1 LSAVALAGLATGFGA
16 GFGAGLGFGGTGTVT
31 VLVMVCVVDEPGE
44 EDVEPAQTVTDP
56 EPNFEPWLR
65 PEPEDPELQAIAN
78 EVSKFTKAA
87 AIRTLVKAKLA
98 R

>member
-1 LSAVALAGLATGFGA
+1 LGAVALAGLAAVFGA

-31 VLVMVCVVDEPGE
+31 VLAMVCVVDDPGE
-44 EDVEPAQTVTDP
+44 EDDEPAQTVTDP

-65 PEPEDPELQAIAN
+65 PEPADPELQAIAK
-78 EVSKFTKAA
+78 ELSKPTKAV